1 VDVAMTGRVALDL
14 AFASLD
20 EGPSRHVNTGGGSVT
35 AQPHLNHHCKHTN
48 AHNMLFVCEFCTRNY
63 QSCAL
68 ARCQHGPL
76 RAGPSGSIPLPFHRT
91 TEILN
96 SLKLSTVAKRWT
108 HHAQQQQCPLSV
120 VDHTANFFAR

>member
-48 AHNMLFVCEFCTRNY
+48 AHNAFCLRADSKTIKHFL
-63 QSCAL
+63 SCSC

-76 RAGPSGSIPLPFHRT
+76 RAGPSGSIPLPFHRI
-91 TEILN
+91 TELLN
-96 SLKLSTVAKRWT
+96 SLKLSAVAKRLT
-108 HHAQQQQCPLSV
+108 HHAQQQQ
-120 VDHTANFFAR
+120 